1 MKTSSL
7 NQSDFQSNCGISL
20 SMLAE
25 ESTLTVSDILLN
37 KPTGKRTYLHTPAQ
51 IANEIRVD
59 ENGVLWWVKRKR
71 GGRLSKPITNIN
83 KDGYIWFW
91 WDKGYT
97 GHVIA
102 WCLYYREWPP
112 VEYDID
118 HINGIRTDN
127 RKENLRLATR
137 SQNMLNSHKTQATN
151 TSGYPG
157 VSYVS
162 SRKKW
167 RAYIKIGYKQIFG
180 GYFDTLEEAILARTK
195 LELKHEHCTN

>member
-7 NQSDFQSNCGISL
+7 NQSDFQPNCGISL
-20 SMLAE
+20 SMLVG
-25 ESTLTVSDILLN
+25 ESMHTESGTLLN
-37 KPTGKRTYLHTPAQ
+37 KPTGKRTYLHTPSQ

-59 ENGVLWWVKRKR
+59 DNGMLWWIKRKQ
-71 GGRLSKPITNIN
+71 GRQLTKPLTNTN

-112 VEYDID
+112 AEYDID
-118 HINGIRTDN
+118 HINGIKTDN

-137 SQNMLNSHKTQATN
+137 SQNMLNSHKVQATN

-167 RAYIKIGYKQIFG
+167 RAYIKIGYKQISG
-180 GYFDTLEEAILARTK
+180 GYFNTLEEAILARTK
-195 LELKHEHCTN
+195 LELKYEHCAG